1 MVLPIVT
8 YGCEIWTMKKAEH
21 WRIKAFE
28 LWYWRRRLRV
38 PWTARRSN
46 KSIPKKITPECSL
59 EGLMLEAEAPILWPP
74 EAKNWLNGKDWGQ
87 EEKRVAEDA
96 MVGWHHQL
104 SGQEFEQVSGDG
116 EGQGSLARCS
126 PWVTKSP
133 MWVRNW
139 TKITNKAAGE
149 LTGEARPTTPTLGH
163 PPSQLAGS
171 AASCCTLN
179 GPINSVVLFSP
190 VSEFIFLLPY

>member
-46 KSIPKKITPECSL
+46 KSIPKKISPECSL

-87 EEKRVAEDA
+87 EEKRVTEDE
-96 MVGWHHQL
+96 MVGGHHWL
-104 SGQEFEQVSGDG
+104 NRYEFEEIPGDS
-116 EGQGSLARCS
+116 EGQGILACCS
-126 PWVTKSP
+126 PCGHRESDTTEQLNKS
-133 MWVRNW
+133 
-139 TKITNKAAGE
+139 
-149 LTGEARPTTPTLGH
+149 
-163 PPSQLAGS
+163 
-171 AASCCTLN
+171 CLN
-179 GPINSVVLFSP
+179 LQADC
-190 VSEFIFLLPY
+190 LLRGDEEEVKDLKC